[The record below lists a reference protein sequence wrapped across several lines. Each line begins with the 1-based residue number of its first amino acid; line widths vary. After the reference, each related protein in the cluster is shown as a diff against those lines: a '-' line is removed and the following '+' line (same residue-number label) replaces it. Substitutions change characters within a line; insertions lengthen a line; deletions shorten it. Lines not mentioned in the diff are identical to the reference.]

1 MPHCAAVWVTLAL
14 IAVSA
19 ACGAVTDLSFNMTGY
34 LWQIVNCAF
43 TAGYSLSLRGAMD
56 KVSRPT
62 LTSALNPSHNPDPTP
77 NPNVTPRVHPRRDV
91 SGQADHGGTDAGSHC
106 QLSQRHVVP

>member
-1 MPHCAAVWVTLAL
+1 MWVTLAL

-19 ACGAVTDLSFNMTGY
+19 ICGAVTDLSFNMAGY

-56 KVSRPT
+56 KVSHSIE
-62 LTSALNPSHNPDPTP
+62 LTARHRQI
-77 NPNVTPRVHPRRDV
+77 RVHPASDAQDIAAGVV
-91 SGQADHGGTDAGSHC
+91 SN
-106 QLSQRHVVP
+106 

>member
-1 MPHCAAVWVTLAL
+1 MASNRKSTQHGDLISTWIPALPAPTAQCVCPRAAVWVTLAL

-19 ACGAVTDLSFNMTGY
+19 ICGAVTDLSFNMAGY

-56 KVSRPT
+56 KV
-62 LTSALNPSHNPDPTP
+62 TSLNS
-77 NPNVTPRVHPRRDV
+77 
-91 SGQADHGGTDAGSHC
+91 
-106 QLSQRHVVP
+106 

>member
-1 MPHCAAVWVTLAL
+1 LLSEVNSEAEPGRAAVWVTLAL

-19 ACGAVTDLSFNMTGY
+19 VCGAVTDLSFNLSGY

-56 KVSRPT
+56 RVSR
-62 LTSALNPSHNPDPTP
+62 LS
-77 NPNVTPRVHPRRDV
+77 VH
-91 SGQADHGGTDAGSHC
+91 
-106 QLSQRHVVP
+106 

>member
-1 MPHCAAVWVTLAL
+1 MRLPCVPCPAAVWITLAL

-19 ACGAVTDLSFNMTGY
+19 ACGAVTDLSFNMAGY

-56 KVSRPT
+56 RVSCPTAT
-62 LTSALNPSHNPDPTP
+62 LTRTR
-77 NPNVTPRVHPRRDV
+77 TPRLWP
-91 SGQADHGGTDAGSHC
+91 GTCWADDAWRGRGREVAAC
-106 QLSQRHVVP
+106 